1 MFALGVWLV
10 LPSRN
15 WAGSPGSEEQLDECR
30 DGAGVFRL
38 YVGSGG
44 ATVGPWYSVTL
55 RRPGVFQRER
65 QIFYSYG
72 EPAVR
77 SLRCLSDAVMLENST
92 GSIRLNYSRAV
103 AELPSGP
110 LLYFDGKLSP
120 PFMQP
125 VRIAVITIGW
135 VSLALAT
142 VGGARF
148 YRRAHDRPLQPTSG
162 AGEAS

>member
-15 WAGSPGSEEQLDECR
+15 WAGSAAGEEQLDECR
-30 DGAGVFRL
+30 DTGAGVFRL

-72 EPAVR
+72 VPAVR

-103 AELPSGP
+103 TELTSGP

-135 VSLALAT
+135 LSLALAT
-142 VGGARF
+142 VSGVRF
-148 YRRAHDRPLQPTSG
+148 YAK
-162 AGEAS
+162 